1 MTVKTKEASIQAL
14 AMRVTGGQDHMTR
27 YMQTRNEIM
36 QYESLDPSH
45 MSDDERRLYN
55 KCVYIPMREATQVSS
70 FLEDAEQS
78 NYLGANSFL
87 WIQGD
92 AGTGKTTLALEA
104 SARHLY
110 PGNVGAQAARPNAYS
125 GVVYDHVPICC
136 ISGQGSQIAGLM
148 RAGCTW
154 YGIDAPK
161 TGAEAGDRLG
171 RIVHHCD
178 TRVIII
184 DDLHGL
190 THVSKSMDEFRV
202 ALNKLA
208 ATVIFTSVHRRAMA
222 EYSVAAALAD
232 ETPAAEQILTR
243 TTPVTLEKIRDKKS
257 SDVRNAILLA
267 LESFK
272 LLDECADADV
282 IAEWLL
288 EESQTNRRLASLPL
302 VYNRLRTVA
311 ARAVGREE
319 TVTLPRVI
327 AAA

>member
-1 MTVKTKEASIQAL
+1 
-14 AMRVTGGQDHMTR
+14 MRATGGLDHMTR
-27 YMQTRNEIM
+27 YMQKRNEVM
-36 QYESLDPSH
+36 QYESLDPRD

-55 KCVYIPMREATQVSS
+55 KCVYIPMAEATQLSS
-70 FLEDAEQS
+70 FLEDAESS
-78 NYLGANSFL
+78 NYLGANSFA

-104 SARHLY
+104 SARYLY
-110 PGNVGAQAARPNAYS
+110 PDNVGAQATRPDAYS
-125 GVVYDHVPICC
+125 GVVYDYVPICC
-136 ISGQGSQIAGLM
+136 ISGQGSQVAGLM

-161 TGAEAGDRLG
+161 VGAEAGDRLG

-190 THVSKSMDEFRV
+190 THVKKSMDEFRV

-208 ATVIFTSVHRRAMA
+208 ATVIFTSVHRRSMS
-222 EYSVAAALAD
+222 ENTVALALAD
-232 ETPAAEQILTR
+232 ETPASEQILAR
-243 TTPVTLEKIRDKKS
+243 TTPFTLERIRDKKE
-257 SDVRNAILLA
+257 SDVKDSILMA

-272 LLDECADADV
+272 LLDGSADAEV

-288 EESQTNRRLASLPL
+288 EESQNNLRLASLPS
-302 VYNRLRTVA
+302 VYARLRTVA

-319 TVTLPRVI
+319 AVTLPRVI
-327 AAA
+327 ATA